1 MKVWVRRDGEHV
13 VLGIVAPK
21 IAQGSDHGQERDLVD
36 WCRPPDWSSMF
47 WVVRSV
53 PNDTR
58 DAGLLYNF
66 ASGRF
71 DSGKLNAAVR
81 FVIFGQGFSS
91 PPGWMVWVSLSKN
104 NPRVPYVS

>member
-1 MKVWVRRDGEHV
+1 
-13 VLGIVAPK
+13 
-21 IAQGSDHGQERDLVD
+21 
-36 WCRPPDWSSMF
+36 MF

-58 DAGLLYNF
+58 DTGLLYNF
-66 ASGRF
+66 TSGRL

-91 PPGWMVWVSLSKN
+91 PPEIIIRLKYYTQKLDLAEKTVMAHFSVFFTLKVF
-104 NPRVPYVS
+104 R